1 MNYATVF
8 EVGSNPVTQQTGVIY
23 TLAAMAGVLAI
34 LSVLRFWKGKK
45 YSTKTFG
52 VVGAA
57 AGLFSLLM
65 VATVVTRDGYDNK
78 ILELPV
84 HVIEGVVEDFN
95 AMSYAGH
102 GVESLS
108 VAGVRFE
115 YSDYVINGGY
125 NKTVS
130 HGGELVPG
138 AYARVT
144 YVERE
149 NGDRVITKVEI
160 REPEPAE

>member
-34 LSVLRFWKGKK
+34 LSALRFWKGKN
-45 YSTKTFG
+45 YSTKTSG

-65 VATVVTRDGYDNK
+65 VAAVVTKDDYD
-78 ILELPV
+78 IRIAELPARV
-84 HVIEGVVEDFN
+84 TEGVVEDFN
-95 AMSYAGH
+95 AMPYAGH
-102 GVESLS
+102 GVESLT

-138 AYARVT
+138 VYARVT